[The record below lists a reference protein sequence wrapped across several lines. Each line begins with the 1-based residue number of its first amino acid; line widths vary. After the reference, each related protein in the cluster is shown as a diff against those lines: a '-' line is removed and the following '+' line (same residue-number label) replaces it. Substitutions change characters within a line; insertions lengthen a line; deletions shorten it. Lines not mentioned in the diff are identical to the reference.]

1 MNVEE
6 LPQTQA
12 STLSWRF
19 TAKNEKIKTCKQAMR
34 RKKTYKQHKQ
44 REKNKKRKERDGRI
58 LEIVE
63 IAKYPKKEERPPENI
78 KSSSS
83 LREGKSFDEDR
94 KKLLK
99 VST

>member
-1 MNVEE
+1 
-6 LPQTQA
+6 
-12 STLSWRF
+12 
-19 TAKNEKIKTCKQAMR
+19 MR

>member
-34 RKKTYKQHKQ
+34 RKNAYKQHKQ

-63 IAKYPKKEERPPENI
+63 IAKYPKKEERPP
-78 KSSSS
+78 
-83 LREGKSFDEDR
+83 
-94 KKLLK
+94 
-99 VST
+99 